1 MTTPGEWNLTPE
13 ELQQF
18 TQDHADWVTSCL
30 KEGDSK
36 DWSPNLWVKVA
47 TPSGLC
53 IEVFTLYVPFNTSEE
68 KRAAMVRC
76 GRTLAKNGSA
86 PLAVTF
92 SSEVWMSKDPQPGV
106 EPKDDPNRGEAI
118 IVAGV
123 AAKGAFYVSKAPIER
138 VNGCI
143 VPVTFTTPSDKG
155 APFNFLRHF
164 FEGWATASMAMRR
177 TAAVPS
183 VN

>member
-92 SSEVWMSKDPQPGV
+92 SSEVWMSKDPQPG
-106 EPKDDPNRGEAI
+106 
-118 IVAGV
+118 